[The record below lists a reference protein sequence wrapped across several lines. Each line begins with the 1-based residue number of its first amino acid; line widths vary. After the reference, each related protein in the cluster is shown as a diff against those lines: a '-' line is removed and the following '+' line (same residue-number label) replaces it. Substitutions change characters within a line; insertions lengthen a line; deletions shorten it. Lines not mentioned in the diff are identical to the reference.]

1 MTNARFP
8 LMTASQ
14 YEDARAAARAEI
26 RESAPVHMKNGQTFI
41 RICDSADPGYGTR
54 VFEEV
59 TCPACIRMTLDVL
72 ESGGDPDV
80 DFADD
85 AE

>member
-1 MTNARFP
+1 MAMH
-8 LMTASQ
+8 LKSTASL
-14 YEDARAAARAEI
+14 Y
-26 RESAPVHMKNGQTFI
+26 PV
-41 RICDSADPGYGTR
+41 CDSNDCQTMTR
-54 VFEEV
+54 VFDWV

-80 DFADD
+80 LFADD